1 LLQIF
6 QGIAPTFIGGFSD
19 SAGRRLAYLICFV
32 IYIAANLGLALQSTY
47 AALLVLRMV
56 QSSGSS
62 ATVAL
67 ANAVAADLV
76 TSAERGSYVGYT
88 SVAGI
93 LAPTLSPIIGG
104 LISEY
109 AGWRWI
115 FWFLLIFSVTFFVPF
130 LLLFPETCRK
140 IVGNGSIPPPALS
153 HSLPTYLRERR
164 LKKQGQHH
172 LFEERDELAGNRKL
186 QFPNPLSVLVIV
198 FNKQASLILLSNGIL
213 FASWYVMSASLP
225 SQFQTRYGL
234 NDAQIGLLFIPMG
247 VGSIISAFTT
257 GKVID
262 WNYRRHARKLGMPVQ
277 RSRQDDLTNFP
288 IERARLE
295 ISLPL
300 LYLGAVAV
308 VAYGWLL
315 EYNTGIA
322 SVCVIMFVFG
332 FCIIAGFNCMNILM
346 VDIYPGKPASATA
359 ANNLVRC
366 LLGAGS
372 SAVVIPL
379 INAIGVGWTSTL
391 SAFLWIA
398 FSPLIFLLMR
408 LGPRWRKAMK
418 AKREAKEERKR
429 QQQGDVPQEIENA
442 DGMEE
447 VELEVREEEIVENE
461 KQTDGELSASQ
472 DPSQNGDGISE
483 IGDPEK
489 GKDAEAQE

>member
-1 LLQIF
+1 
-6 QGIAPTFIGGFSD
+6 
-19 SAGRRLAYLICFV
+19 
-32 IYIAANLGLALQSTY
+32 
-47 AALLVLRMV
+47 MV

-76 TSAERGSYVGYT
+76 TSAERGSYIGYT
-88 SVAGI
+88 SVSGI

-115 FWFLLIFSVTFFVPF
+115 FWFLLIFAGTFFIPF
-130 LLLFPETCRK
+130 LLFFPETCRK

-153 HSLPTYLRERR
+153 HSLPTHLRERR

-172 LFEERDELAGNRKL
+172 LFEERDELAAKRKIR
-186 QFPNPLSVLVIV
+186 FPNPLSVLVIV

-225 SQFQTRYGL
+225 SQFQARYGL

-247 VGSIISAFTT
+247 VGSIVSAFTT
-257 GKVID
+257 GRLID
-262 WNYRRHARKLGMPVQ
+262 WNYARHARKTGMPVQ
-277 RSRQDDLTNFP
+277 RTRQDDLTNFP

-300 LYLGAVAV
+300 LYLGAGAV

-322 SVCVIMFVFG
+322 PVCVIMFVFG
-332 FCIIAGFNCMNILM
+332 FCIIAGFNVMNILM

-379 INAIGVGWTSTL
+379 INAIGVGWACTL
-391 SAFLWIA
+391 SAFIWVV
-398 FSPLIFLLMR
+398 FSPLIFLLMK
-408 LGPRWRKAMK
+408 LGPKWRKERKEKMDDK
-418 AKREAKEERKR
+418 AERKR
-429 QQQGDVPQEIENA
+429 QQEAGVPRGIENA
-442 DGMEE
+442 DEMETE
-447 VELEVREEEIVENE
+447 ELEIREEEKVENKME
-461 KQTDGELSASQ
+461 TDGEL
-472 DPSQNGDGISE
+472 
-483 IGDPEK
+483 EK
-489 GKDAEAQE
+489 VKDVEA